1 MSKPL
6 IQQYYNQL
14 DRSFQFSKSKNEDTI
29 KSYFWMLLNDYA
41 HRQNYEVVR
50 EVFTMGTKGLKVKPD
65 GILKN
70 LWGIEIGL
78 WESKDEKDDI
88 EAEID
93 AKQKKGYPLTNILFE
108 DSQTA
113 VLFQRGEMVMK
124 VNMLKEDEL
133 DKIIKEFISFK
144 NETIYKFE
152 DAIEKFKADI
162 PSIVET
168 FRKRIEEAGD
178 KNAAYVAARD
188 IFLKLCQ
195 TEINPAFTLA
205 DVREMMIQHIL
216 TSDIFNK
223 IFDDPEFHRHNTIAA
238 ELEKLIS

>member
-1 MSKPL
+1 
-6 IQQYYNQL
+6 
-14 DRSFQFSKSKNEDTI
+14 
-29 KSYFWMLLNDYA
+29 MLLNDYA

-50 EVFTMGTKGLKVKPD
+50 EVVTMGTKGAKVRPD

-113 VLFQRGEMVMK
+113 VLFQRGEMVRK
-124 VNMLKEDEL
+124 VNMRDEDAL
-133 DKIIKEFISFK
+133 DKIIKEFVSFK
-144 NETIYKFE
+144 NETAYRFE

-162 PSIVET
+162 PDLVET
-168 FRKRIEEAGD
+168 LRNRIEHYGNE
-178 KNAAYVAARD
+178 NAAYVSARD

-195 TEINPAFTLA
+195 AEINPAFTLA
-205 DVREMMIQHIL
+205 DIREMIIQHIL
-216 TSDIFNK
+216 T
-223 IFDDPEFHRHNTIAA
+223 RRY
-238 ELEKLIS
+238 LQ